1 MLCPAD
7 RTPLIPHQREGV
19 QARSCLQCHGVWF
32 SRDAL
37 ESLVR
42 KTPQT
47 GSGDPPKPSSGAS
60 FLMRRLVCPT
70 CAGSQLQTRMQGA
83 VEISRC
89 RDCGGIWLAKTEVAK
104 ILSARMSRPVTTSQS
119 SGATQ
124 GAVTGIGADMADGLG
139 EATPLAALEA
149 GGEIG
154 SAVGDFLVSFLG

>member
-1 MLCPAD
+1 
-7 RTPLIPHQREGV
+7 
-19 QARSCLQCHGVWF
+19 
-32 SRDAL
+32 
-37 ESLVR
+37 
-42 KTPQT
+42 
-47 GSGDPPKPSSGAS
+47 
-60 FLMRRLVCPT
+60 MRRLVCPT

-104 ILSARMSRPVTTSQS
+104 ILSARNARPVTTSQS
-119 SGATQ
+119 SVATK
-124 GAVTGIGADMADGLG
+124 GTVTGIGADMADGLG

>member
-42 KTPQT
+42 KASQT

-119 SGATQ
+119 SGATK
-124 GAVTGIGADMADGLG
+124 GAVTGIGADMADRLG
-139 EATPLAALEA
+139 EATPLVALEA
-149 GGEIG
+149 SGEIG
-154 SAVGDFLVSFLG
+154 SAVGDFLASFLG